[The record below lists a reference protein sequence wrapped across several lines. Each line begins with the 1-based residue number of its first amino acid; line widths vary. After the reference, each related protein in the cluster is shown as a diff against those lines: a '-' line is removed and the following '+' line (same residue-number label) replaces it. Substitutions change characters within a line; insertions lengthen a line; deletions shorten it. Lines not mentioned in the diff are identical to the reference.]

1 MFITKF
7 KRIMRS
13 GFVNFW
19 RNGFVTVA
27 SILVMTVTLFVMGS
41 LMFVDAMLDS
51 SLSQIQEKVDVNVYF
66 TLDATDDEMQSVKDK
81 VEGLSEVTFVELI
94 TQEQALENFREL
106 RLSEGDETS
115 LQALEELEENPL
127 PARLNIRAAETDQ
140 YETIATFIESDEAT
154 AASGRDVVD
163 KVNFFQNEEAINT
176 LSSIIN
182 SVDRLSLIALIVF
195 VLISILIVFNTIRLA
210 IYTSRE
216 EIEVMQLVGASRR
229 YIRGPFIVEG
239 IMYGIVSALVALVLF
254 YPVTLSIG
262 PFTEMFFGSTNAFD
276 YYVDNFA
283 QMFLLLMLVGAGLGA
298 VSSWLA
304 TKKYLKL

>member
-1 MFITKF
+1 MFLTKL
-7 KRIMRS
+7 KRILRS

-27 SILVMTVTLFVMGS
+27 AILVMTVTLFVMGS
-41 LMFVDAMLDS
+41 LIFVDAMLDS
-51 SLSQIQEKVDVNVYF
+51 SLAQIEEKVDVNVYF
-66 TLDATDDEMQSVKDK
+66 TLDASEEEIQSVKAK
-81 VEGLSEVTFVELI
+81 VEGIPEVAFVEYI
-94 TQEQALENFREL
+94 SQEQALENFKEL
-106 RLSEGDETS
+106 RLAEGDETS
-115 LQALEELEENPL
+115 LQALEELEDNPL
-127 PARLNIRAAETDQ
+127 PARLNVRAAETDQ
-140 YETIATFIESDEAT
+140 YETIATFVESDRALPG
-154 AASGRDVVD
+154 SGRDVID

-182 SVDRLSLIALIVF
+182 SIDRLSLVTIIIF
-195 VLISILIVFNTIRLA
+195 VIISILIVFNTIRLA
-210 IYTSRE
+210 IYTARE

-239 IMYGIVSALVALVLF
+239 VMYGVVSALIALVLF

-262 PFTEMFFGSTNAFD
+262 PFTELFFGSTNAFD

-283 QMFLLLMLVGAGLGA
+283 QMFLILMFVGAALGA

-304 TKKYLKL
+304 TKKYLRL

>member
-1 MFITKF
+1 MFLTKF
-7 KRIMRS
+7 KRILRS

-41 LMFVDAMLDS
+41 LIFVDAMLDS

-66 TLDATDDEMQSVKDK
+66 TLDATDEEMQFVKQK
-81 VEGLSEVTFVELI
+81 VEALPEVTFVEHI
-94 TQEQALENFREL
+94 SQEQALENFKEL
-106 RLSEGDETS
+106 RLSEGDEVS

-127 PARLNIRAAETDQ
+127 AARLNIRAAETDQ
-140 YETIATFIESDEAT
+140 YETIATYIESEEVLPS
-154 AASGRDVVD
+154 SGRDVID

-182 SVDRLSLIALIVF
+182 SVDRLSLVTIVIF

-210 IYTSRE
+210 IYTARE

-239 IMYGIVSALVALVLF
+239 IMYGVVSALVALVLF

-283 QMFLLLMLVGAGLGA
+283 QMFLVLILVGMGLGA